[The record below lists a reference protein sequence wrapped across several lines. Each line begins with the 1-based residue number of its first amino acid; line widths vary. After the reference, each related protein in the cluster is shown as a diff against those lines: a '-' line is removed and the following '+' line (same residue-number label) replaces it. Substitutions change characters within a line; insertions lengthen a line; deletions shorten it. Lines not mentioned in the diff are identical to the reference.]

1 MADTLPGEANLPSD
15 EDLEKIFI
23 KYLDEA
29 FKMKGISLSQM
40 QTNDIL
46 QGIDYGKKDE
56 MFNDWVQQIGE
67 DKVNKGVVR
76 GRSTLNKDKLRQL
89 LQNFDWMP
97 VQNDQG
103 QVVSDYY
110 LAGYIIAANNAVIG
124 DQKKQKLADKRN
136 QEIRRMVAEGEFLS
150 PEESAK
156 AYTDM
161 GDRQKRVALENSW
174 GYLTRGHF
182 SLNQKQALSQGPPT
196 STLNLGSINVGREEV
211 AKVVGNIRD
220 ILNEE
225 VMEIFQSLKILS
237 DSLNTFFAGGLS
249 DDSLASASIDNANN
263 ISSKE
268 ILKSDK

>member
-1 MADTLPGEANLPSD
+1 
-15 EDLEKIFI
+15 
-23 KYLDEA
+23 
-29 FKMKGISLSQM
+29 
-40 QTNDIL
+40 
-46 QGIDYGKKDE
+46 
-56 MFNDWVQQIGE
+56 
-67 DKVNKGVVR
+67 
-76 GRSTLNKDKLRQL
+76 
-89 LQNFDWMP
+89 
-97 VQNDQG
+97 
-103 QVVSDYY
+103 
-110 LAGYIIAANNAVIG
+110 
-124 DQKKQKLADKRN
+124 
-136 QEIRRMVAEGEFLS
+136 MVAEGEFLS

-249 DDSLASASIDNANN
+249 DRFAWLARPLTTLTTSVP
-263 ISSKE
+263 K
-268 ILKSDK
+268 KS